1 MLISIKF
8 YIFAPRR
15 KILCFLGGGRGG
27 GESLVMKELVKNYL
41 VGTHLNVL

>member
-15 KILCFLGGGRGG
+15 KILCFLGGGG